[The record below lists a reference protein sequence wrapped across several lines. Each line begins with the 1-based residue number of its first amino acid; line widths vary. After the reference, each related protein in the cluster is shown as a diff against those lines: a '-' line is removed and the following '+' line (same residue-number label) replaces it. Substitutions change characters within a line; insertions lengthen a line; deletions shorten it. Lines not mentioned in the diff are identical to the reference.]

1 MVLFVASVVLAL
13 VVSGLCSLLEATLLS
28 LTPSQVA
35 GIAEKS
41 PRTGAVWQRF
51 KSNIHRPIAAILVIN
66 TASHTIGATVA
77 GSQFEKIL
85 DPRYTVAFSVV
96 FTFLMLQLSE
106 ILPKTIGVRQNRRI
120 AMVVAFPLAFVTRLL
135 GPIVWLVHLL
145 NRPFEGRAAT
155 EKGQA
160 TIEEIKALAS
170 LARMSKLIGGHQERI
185 IRAASSLGTCKVRDV
200 MIPLDKVAC
209 LLASQTPDEALAVAR
224 RDPRTRFPVLDGEN
238 AHRPVGYV
246 NFKELVFL
254 MEDRPDCD
262 TIGDIVRPIRTVAP
276 GGGMTELFQVLVS
289 DYAHMAMV
297 CDEEGD
303 PLGLVTVEDVMEELI
318 GEMEDEFDHLPSY
331 CRKLSDGTW
340 LVGGGTT
347 LAEVAAEVG
356 IEIAGDEKTLAA
368 WLAARA
374 DVAAGHAIRSSGGD
388 SAAAESVCHGGFEFV
403 VRRERR
409 GKALEVAMKPAM

>member
-1 MVLFVASVVLAL
+1 MVLFIASVALAL
-13 VVSGLCSLLEATLLS
+13 VVSGICSLLEATLLS

-51 KSNIHRPIAAILVIN
+51 KSDIHRPIAVILIIN

-77 GSQFEKIL
+77 GSQFEKFL

-135 GPIVWLVHLL
+135 GPVVWLVHLL
-145 NRPFEGRAAT
+145 NRPFEGRAAK

-185 IRAASSLGTCKVRDV
+185 IKAASSLGTCKVRDV
-200 MIPLDKVAC
+200 MIPLDEVTC
-209 LLASQTPDEALAVAR
+209 LLASQTPDQALAVAR
-224 RDPRTRFPVLDGEN
+224 RDPHTRFPVLDGGDT
-238 AHRPVGYV
+238 HRPVGYV

-262 TIGDIVRPIRTVAP
+262 AIEDIVRPIRTVEP
-276 GGGMTELFQVLVS
+276 GGEVTELFQVLVS
-289 DYAHMAMV
+289 DYAHMAVV
-297 CDEEGD
+297 CDEEGA
-303 PLGLVTVEDVMEELI
+303 PLGLVTVEDLTEELI
-318 GEMEDEFDHLPSY
+318 GEMEDEFDRLPSY
-331 CRKLSDGTW
+331 CRTLSDGTW

-347 LAEVAAEVG
+347 LADVAAETGV
-356 IEIAGDEKTLAA
+356 EIAGEEKTLAA
-368 WLAARA
+368 WLAGRA
-374 DVAAGHAIRSSGGD
+374 VWPSGGD
-388 SAAAESVCHGGFEFV
+388 GAAAEPVRHGSVEFV
-403 VRRERR
+403 VRRARR
-409 GKALEVAMKPAM
+409 GKALEVAVRPAR